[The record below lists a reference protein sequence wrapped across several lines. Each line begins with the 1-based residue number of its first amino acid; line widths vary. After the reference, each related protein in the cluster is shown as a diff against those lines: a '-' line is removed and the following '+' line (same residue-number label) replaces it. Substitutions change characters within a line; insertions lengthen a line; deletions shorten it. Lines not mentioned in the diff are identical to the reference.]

1 MPLSTSTPNEN
12 VWRRTVVEDVHQLI
26 GWWLSAIQI
35 ASCTPGG
42 YGWEQARQHGDQE
55 RQHCKRSRSVLR
67 RRFLPAPEWNR
78 LKSGRLLVLC
88 SSEGL
93 QVGRLSR
100 RAGTGTMQRGLP
112 ETKGPP
118 TDMAFEEIPMWAR
131 KPAKTASAKHA
142 SPTKPKTL
150 GGSKSSGD
158 LNRFNLPAHWKT
170 KEQKNV
176 EEMRVHRRLPSK
188 SKTRPFPRVSR
199 AFWSRY
205 RPRAPRP
212 APRAPL
218 RSAPHALRL
227 HCALPS
233 PHAPLS
239 PPSSFLPSILRPHSR
254 HLLLVCLRPS
264 HRPAVLLS
272 F

>member
-1 MPLSTSTPNEN
+1 
-12 VWRRTVVEDVHQLI
+12 
-26 GWWLSAIQI
+26 
-35 ASCTPGG
+35 
-42 YGWEQARQHGDQE
+42 
-55 RQHCKRSRSVLR
+55 
-67 RRFLPAPEWNR
+67 
-78 LKSGRLLVLC
+78 
-88 SSEGL
+88 
-93 QVGRLSR
+93 
-100 RAGTGTMQRGLP
+100 
-112 ETKGPP
+112 
-118 TDMAFEEIPMWAR
+118 MWAR

-212 APRAPL
+212 APRSGPRPTLYVYTAPSP
-218 RSAPHALRL
+218 RPTPHSPHPPHSCPVSSAHTRATYYSSACALRTVLRFYFPSDTLTKPARPAFLSPSL
-227 HCALPS
+227 HTHHPSCNGVQRVSLPRACS
-233 PHAPLS
+233 LLPRCSLRFSHAPLLTRS
-239 PPSSFLPSILRPHSR
+239 ASHTLRSLAHLARFASQQRRAARTCARACWGQSSRRGRRRRTPIPRRARCWEKTPRRPPCGRRTRTTSS
-254 HLLLVCLRPS
+254 
-264 HRPAVLLS
+264 
-272 F
+272 